1 MSTTTTTTTTQCL
14 TLCTPTIQPHR
25 KDYAIPKDV
34 HESIR
39 QVLNHE
45 LIITERLLRANI
57 REGLVLPIIGLI
69 ARFLPAPHLL
79 LTTPWTHLAMVFI
92 KTFVCFVC
100 HLYVF
105 EIVNQV
111 LSIDEDIANKPHRPI
126 PAGLLSIPG
135 AYRRWLLSWVLGPV
149 IASHI
154 AGPEAAALFGA
165 YQAWVYFC
173 YVWPKI
179 NHWIFRN
186 AFASIGTYNMFR
198 LVDTIALSEIPSFP
212 VMSTKG
218 LIALS
223 AWVMT
228 TVHMQEFHDAEGD
241 RRMKRR
247 TLPVVVGPRGE
258 RILRAGTA
266 LLVIGCGVV
275 LSIATASCI
284 QSVDVRNWSW
294 IVVGLVIT
302 SITHIVFA
310 CMVGIRCVWQGG
322 VAFDRKTYKQ
332 FYMLVAYTMVCYLS
346 FWQMTEKKMSVKETL
361 TE

>member
-1 MSTTTTTTTTQCL
+1 
-14 TLCTPTIQPHR
+14 
-25 KDYAIPKDV
+25 
-34 HESIR
+34 
-39 QVLNHE
+39 

-69 ARFLPAPHLL
+69 ARFLPAPDLL

-92 KTFVCFVC
+92 KTFLCFVC

-135 AYRRWLLSWVLGPV
+135 AYRRWLLSWALCPV
-149 IASHI
+149 IASHL
-154 AGPEAAALFGA
+154 AGPEAAGLFGA

-198 LVDTIALSEIPSFP
+198 LVDTVAHSEIPSFP
-212 VMSTKG
+212 VLSTKV
-218 LIALS
+218 LFALS

-228 TVHMQEFHDAEGD
+228 TVHMQEFHDTEGD

-247 TLPVVVGPRGE
+247 TLPVVVGPQGE
-258 RILRAGTA
+258 RILRVGTA
-266 LLVIGCGVV
+266 LLVVGCGVV
-275 LSIATASCI
+275 LSIATSSCTKSVTGANQSWVAS
-284 QSVDVRNWSW
+284 
-294 IVVGLVIT
+294 GLVTT
-302 SITHIVFA
+302 STMHIVFA
-310 CMVGIRCVWQGG
+310 CIVGFRCVWQGG
-322 VAFDRKTYKQ
+322 VAFDRKTYKR
-332 FYMLVAYTMVCYLS
+332 FYMLAAYTMVCYLS
-346 FWQMTEKKMSVKETL
+346 FWQMTEEKRFVERIL